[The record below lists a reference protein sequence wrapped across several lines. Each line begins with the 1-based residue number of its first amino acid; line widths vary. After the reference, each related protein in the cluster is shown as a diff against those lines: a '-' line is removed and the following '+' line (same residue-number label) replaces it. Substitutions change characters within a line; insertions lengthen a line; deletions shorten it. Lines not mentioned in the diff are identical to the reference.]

1 MSTSPFKCSSV
12 QAFEEFF
19 NGVNV
24 EREAY
29 YFQSVSLSCLLFLK
43 AHFSPHYQDMI
54 WMDNLGTMLGCCFYC
69 FNFL

>member
-1 MSTSPFKCSSV
+1 MSTSPFKGSSV
-12 QAFEEFF
+12 KAFEQFF
-19 NGVNV
+19 NEVNV

-43 AHFSPHYQDMI
+43 AHFFPHYQDMI
-54 WMDNLGTMLGCCFYC
+54 WMDNLGTMRGCFYC